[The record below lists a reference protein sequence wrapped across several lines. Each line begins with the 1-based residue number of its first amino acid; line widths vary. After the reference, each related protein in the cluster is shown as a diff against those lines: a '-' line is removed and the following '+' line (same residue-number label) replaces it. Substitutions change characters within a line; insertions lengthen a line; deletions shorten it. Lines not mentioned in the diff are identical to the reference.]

1 MKKDHPFSEE
11 LIEKIYLSKVL
22 FLYISKKGKILA
34 SPAIAGHI
42 NALDLNLWDEFEE
55 NESKKSALLKFI
67 KYMVLQNFE
76 CEYTEDEGDITLTLQ
91 EKA

>member
-22 FLYISKKGKILA
+22 FLYISKKGTILA
-34 SPAIAGHI
+34 SPTLAGYI
-42 NALDLNLWDEFEE
+42 NALDINLWDEFEE
-55 NESKKSALLKFI
+55 DESKKSALLKFI

-76 CEYTEDEGDITLTLQ
+76 CEYTEDEGSITLTLQ
-91 EKA
+91 EKV

>member
-22 FLYISKKGKILA
+22 FLFISKEGTILA
-34 SPAIAGHI
+34 SPVITGHI
-42 NALDLNLWDEFEE
+42 NTLDLDLWDDFKIDEE
-55 NESKKSALLKFI
+55 RKKALLKFI

-76 CEYTEDEGDITLTLQ
+76 CEYTEEEGNITLTLQ
-91 EKA
+91 QKS

>member
-1 MKKDHPFSEE
+1 MKKDHPFSDE

-34 SPAIAGHI
+34 SPVITGHI
-42 NALDLNLWDEFEE
+42 NALDINLWDKFEE
-55 NESKKSALLKFI
+55 DESKKSALIKFI
-67 KYMVLQNFE
+67 KYMVLQNYE